1 MQRPDRWT
9 RRDLLQAAALA
20 LPALPAITALQRL
33 AQAAAALKWSSSSPS
48 SSPSPPLPPLS
59 PPPPPAASPARGPLQ
74 VVVVGAGM
82 AGLAAAYELVA
93 LGHAVTVLEAQ
104 DRSGGRVYTL
114 RQPFADGLY
123 AEAGAIGFS
132 ESYRHLMRYLKLFD
146 LPSGPPARDPLAT
159 VYHLRG
165 KRLAS
170 RPGPG
175 VRQPDWPFQLT
186 AEEKLLGLDGM
197 FQKHFAVADK
207 IGDPAAPGWRLE
219 PWKSYDQ
226 MTLSEL
232 LRRQGAS
239 AEAVE
244 LLGDTVWFGYGWSQV
259 SALHRLLSDVA
270 LFYLGQSS
278 RVIPGG
284 SDLLPKAFA
293 AALGGR
299 IQYRSPVA
307 RIVHE
312 PGAVRVVFQQ
322 GGAERSLAADR
333 LICTVPCP
341 ALRKIVFGPELPA
354 RKREIVEQLD
364 YNPVTRIF
372 LQARRRF
379 WTDAG
384 EAGSAFTDLPIQ
396 LVTEH
401 PLTRPAEPGKAAARG
416 ILECHVKGPEALR
429 IAALDQAEQLAWAVD
444 HMEQVHPGFKRH
456 FEGGA
461 VVAWGADPWAGGG
474 YAWWRPGQLSEWV
487 PELARAVGR
496 VHFAGE
502 HTSLLARTLEGALES
517 GNRAAREVHAAPRP
531 LSPLA
536 GSLPAAAGRRAIE
549 GLWS

>member
-1 MQRPDRWT
+1 MQRPPQWT
-9 RRDLLQAAALA
+9 RRDLLQTGALA
-20 LPALPAITALQRL
+20 LPALPAINALQRL
-33 AQAAAALKWSSSSPS
+33 AHAAAATATLGSSSSPQS
-48 SSPSPPLPPLS
+48 SSPSLAPPPPLP
-59 PPPPPAASPARGPLQ
+59 AAPPARGPLQ
-74 VVVVGAGM
+74 VIVVGAGM

-93 LGHAVTVLEAQ
+93 LGHDVTVLEAQ
-104 DRSGGRVYTL
+104 DRPGGRVYTL

-146 LPSGPPARDPLAT
+146 LPSAPPARDPLAT

-165 KRLAS
+165 RRLAS

-175 VRQPDWPFQLT
+175 ARQPDWPFQLT
-186 AEEKLLGLDGM
+186 AEEKELGLDGM
-197 FQKHFAVADK
+197 FGKYFAAADK
-207 IGDPAAPGWRLE
+207 IGDPAAPGWRPE
-219 PWKSYDQ
+219 AWKSYDQ
-226 MTLSEL
+226 LTLSEL

-239 AEAVE
+239 GEAVE

-270 LFYLGQSS
+270 LYYLGQSTK
-278 RVIPGG
+278 VIPGG

-299 IQYRSPVA
+299 IRYRSPVV

-312 PGAVRVVFQQ
+312 VGGVRVVFQQ
-322 GGAERSLAADR
+322 SGAERSLTAER

-341 ALRKIVFGPELPA
+341 ALRRIVFGPELPA
-354 RKREIVEQLD
+354 RKRQIVEQLD
-364 YNPVTRIF
+364 YNPVTRIY

-384 EAGSAFTDLPIQ
+384 EAGNAFTDLPIQ

-401 PLTRPAEPGKAAARG
+401 PLARSAEQAKAAARG
-416 ILECHVKGPEALR
+416 ILECHVKGPEARRL
-429 IAALDQAEQLAWAVD
+429 AALDQAAQLALAVD
-444 HMEQVHPGFKRH
+444 NMEKVHPGFKSH

-474 YAWWRPGQLSEWV
+474 YAWWRPGQLTEWV
-487 PELARAVGR
+487 PELAKPEGR

-536 GSLPAAAGRRAIE
+536 GETAAAGGRRATE